1 MQDFLHAS
9 QDDVLEAVERFERMI
24 STDKEVYFDV
34 HQVENIFEFYLD
46 KNLINQAERIL
57 AIGLKQHPH
66 ATSLKVKKAGIL
78 ADNNQLNEALTL
90 LYQVAPIES
99 TNYEVF
105 ITMGWIKMRLG
116 NIKNAIKDFHKAVDL
131 AFEEEEDILLE
142 IAYNIH
148 QEEIYDESIPF
159 LRKLI
164 SKNPRHENGLFE
176 LAFALDKTGKRK
188 ESIKIYEQLLD
199 VNPFSEN
206 GWYNIGILYN
216 KEERFWEASQAYDFT
231 IAINPVHSEAFFNKG
246 NSLAYNGCF
255 KEALEAYHE
264 HISLSN
270 DVLLTYQYIADC
282 WEQMGNFEM
291 AIRFYKLIT
300 KELPDNGDAWYG
312 LGTSLMENGNFK
324 EGLDAID
331 EAISKNPVNADYWF
345 AHARGLFELDKAED
359 ATRSLENGLNID
371 PEEFSG
377 WIELFKLKQNL
388 NKNFQA
394 DVFLQELK
402 DQYPEVVAI
411 KYLAIIVNYKYL
423 NNTSEAIN
431 ELKNATAICRDN
443 LNTLLEELPEL
454 HEVKEAKSLLS

>member
-9 QDDVLEAVERFERMI
+9 QDDVLEAVERFERMV

-46 KNLINQAERIL
+46 KNLIDQAEQIL
-57 AIGLKQHPH
+57 AIGLKQHPQ
-66 ATSLKVKKAGIL
+66 ATSLKVKKAGLL
-78 ADNNQLNEALTL
+78 ADNNQLEQALIL
-90 LYQVAPIES
+90 LQEVAPIES

-105 ITMGWIKMRLG
+105 ITMGWVKMRLG
-116 NIKNAIKDFHKAVDL
+116 KIKEAVAHFHKAVDM
-131 AFEEEEDILLE
+131 AFDDEEDILLE
-142 IAYNIH
+142 IAYNMH

-159 LRKLI
+159 LNKLI
-164 SKNPRHENGLFE
+164 SKNPTHENALFE
-176 LAFALDKTGKRK
+176 LAFAMDKNGKRK
-188 ESIKIYEQLLD
+188 ESIQLYERLLD

-216 KEERFWEASQAYDFT
+216 KEERFLDASRAYDFT
-231 IAINPVHSEAFFNKG
+231 LAINPLHSEAYFNKG
-246 NSLAYNGCF
+246 NSLAFNGCF
-255 KEALEAYHE
+255 KEALDAYLE

-282 WEQMGNFEM
+282 WEQMGNYDM

-300 KELPDNGDAWYG
+300 KELPDSGDAWYG
-312 LGTSLMENGNFK
+312 LGTAQMEKEDFK
-324 EGLDAID
+324 EGLQAID

-377 WIELFKLKQNL
+377 WIELFKLKQSLDENFNANTYL
-388 NKNFQA
+388 LEIKDRYQGVAAINYLGTIIYFKYLKNIPA
-394 DVFLQELK
+394 AIKELK
-402 DQYPEVVAI
+402 IALD
-411 KYLAIIVNYKYL
+411 
-423 NNTSEAIN
+423 TSH
-431 ELKNATAICRDN
+431 DN

-454 HEVKEAKSLLS
+454 LEVKEIKELLP